1 MNKLNMI
8 TYLEDELLKE
18 IRLVQ
23 EERKKLEKRQKLLRK
38 GKELLALNRHCR
50 NQGMH

>member
-23 EERKKLEKRQKLLRK
+23 EERKKLEKKTKASEK
-38 GKELLALNRHCR
+38 GKRTASFE
-50 NQGMH
+50 